1 MATRSYTAKIGADT
15 SDFEE
20 GIKKATTKLNDLNK
34 SLISN
39 QYEIKRTNQTINK
52 YEKQQKSLEKQ
63 LKETTEKQTSQKAK
77 LTELEKAMSTAENA
91 TEKEKEELEKLKK
104 EIEETNKVA
113 DKQREAFAKV
123 TEQLNQAQ
131 DKVANLKT
139 EQAKLKSSI
148 KDATQELDGQAK
160 GLQTQLTSSGNAIQ
174 GLGEQTKTFSDH
186 MSDAKVSGASLVKTL
201 GTITGA
207 VTALGSVI
215 GVKSVQA
222 AANVKAANAQFE
234 QTFGDLQDDARDAM
248 GEVAESSGIVETR
261 LQGVA
266 TSVYAFAKA
275 SGMEATEAL
284 KLMEDALEVTADSA
298 AYYDRSLEDTAE
310 SLKSFLKGNFEND
323 AALGVS
329 CTETTRNIAANKLY
343 GESFKD
349 LSEAQKQV
357 TLLQMVKEANELS
370 GAMGQAARESGSY
383 ENVLGN
389 LSETW
394 KQLLATIGEPI
405 LDEVI
410 ELVNELVDEL
420 NKLKDSGELE
430 TKVKEIC
437 EGAKNLVIQLKNLL
451 EFCWK
456 YKEVIVGVTAAMIAW
471 KVSMSIGSIIAS
483 LTGAVKALTTA
494 KKEEAIATE
503 VANTAHKANTY
514 VLVASAI
521 LRVVSAIATFVTAN
535 NNAKNNI
542 EATKST
548 AEDYTKAM
556 RDAKSAMDEEIT
568 TTEGSIATLKRKEE
582 RYDELRKKV
591 NLTAAEKKELDE
603 VAQELAK
610 ALNTTTEQL
619 KSEDGTYKSLT
630 QSVDEYIR
638 KLREEVKL
646 KNAKSVLEK
655 AYQVVDVDVTQDK
668 VDEALKKYKEY
679 RQSLIDKIRE
689 EASKTS
695 WAEEF
700 KSITD
705 EQILSGEYT
714 LNYTIGI
721 SDEERNK
728 LKQLEHTWGDLL
740 FQRQQAEAQIVEYEG
755 IVADVYDKANN
766 KTDEQTSSFEEL
778 SEAIKDAEAKT
789 KAVKQAEED
798 YSKTAE
804 ISIDTL
810 TELKGKYP
818 ELEKSITDYINGQK
832 TSKELLEEIQEIYDN
847 DESVKKYQDTAAA
860 AEQYAKELK
869 EIEGKAKL
877 LKTAQAEVNETGKLT
892 ASTVQ
897 DIIDKYPKLYN
908 KVQEYIHGQRTA
920 KQVVEDLTKAYD
932 TDAKNFET
940 AINAKGNMSI
950 NFYDALST
958 TNAKY
963 VNDLKSKYGIDLKNY
978 KTVEEAKTAVAAQAA
993 AARRKVMIDEQL
1005 ALAKNYI
1012 NSGSDELA
1020 RIGRSIKSSIADN
1033 KYKNT
1038 NIDNQAKEAGR
1049 KAGEE
1054 FTKTVNKALQTMK
1067 NGQKS
1072 TYDFVYDNT
1081 STSKKSG
1088 SGGSKNGTKATTI
1101 AKNYAN
1107 TAKEYYTKA
1116 EKYYKNA
1123 EKAAKTSSDKTVQS
1137 NAKNAKSYLAQAKK
1151 AYETS
1156 LSYAKKGNMAKA
1168 REYRDLAKKYSDLAI
1183 NASNK
1188 VTTTV
1193 EKNAKNAADAATK
1206 AANTANNAVSKAQ
1219 DIVSK
1224 STSENA
1230 QELMDLAEQAAK
1242 AAEQAAQ
1249 RAQKA
1254 WQQGNEKLAKEEE
1267 KKAKTEQGKAVK
1279 YSNSATIL
1287 AKTNIQRQKNHDEY
1301 THKIDEVDHNYNMGK
1316 ITAAQQ
1322 LEQYKKLYNQYKQY
1336 LSEAERWQ
1344 AEETVRSMQLAQEQ
1358 EKEEKNAATLQ
1369 KRYELAEEAY
1379 NKLIDKRLEKIE
1391 AEKKAKEDA
1400 KNAAIDAIDA
1410 EIEARKRLNEDR
1422 NIQEEL
1428 DFVNARLQYEQLDD
1442 LTRRELERKRQDLL
1456 DEQAETEWQRA
1467 KQDEK
1472 DRINAEYEQSTK
1484 NLDAAAEALQKA
1496 AQSMQEYFNNLKD
1509 GGQTY
1514 RDKTQINNV
1523 TNNKNMQT
1531 INLSGNNLSNKQIAD
1546 EIMRLLYKK

>member
-1 MATRSYTAKIGADT
+1 MVTRSLTTKIGADT
-15 SDFEE
+15 SGFEE

-39 QYEIKRTNQTINK
+39 QYEIKRTNQTINE
-52 YEKQQKSLEKQ
+52 YEKQQKLLEKQ
-63 LKETTEKQTSQKAK
+63 LKETTEKQTSQKTK
-77 LTELEKAMSTAENA
+77 LAELEKAMSTAGNA
-91 TEKEKEELEKLKK
+91 TDKEKEELEKLKK
-104 EIEETNKVA
+104 EIEETNNAA

-131 DKVANLKT
+131 DKAASLKT

-186 MSDAKVSGASLVKTL
+186 MSDAKASGASLAKTL

-222 AANVKAANAQFE
+222 AADVKAANAQFE
-234 QTFGDLQDDARDAM
+234 QTFGDLQDEARDAM

-284 KLMEDALEVTADSA
+284 KLMEEALEVTADSA

-310 SLKSFLKGNFEND
+310 SLKSFLKGNYEND

-357 TLLQMVKEANELS
+357 TLLETVKEANELS

-405 LDEVI
+405 LEEVI

-430 TKVKEIC
+430 TKVKENC

-451 EFCWK
+451 EFCWQ
-456 YKEVIVGVTAAMIAW
+456 YKEVIAGITAGMIAW
-471 KVSMSIGSIIAS
+471 KVSMSILGVVSS
-483 LTGAVKALTTA
+483 LTGAVQALTTA
-494 KKEEAIATE
+494 KKAEKIATE
-503 VANTAHKANTY
+503 AANVAHKANPY
-514 VLVASAI
+514 VLVGSAI
-521 LRVVSAIATFVTAN
+521 LSVVSAIATLVVSN
-535 NNAKNNI
+535 NNAKNSI

-568 TTEGSIATLKRKEE
+568 TTEGSIATLKRKEA

-603 VAQELAK
+603 IAQELAK
-610 ALNTTTEQL
+610 TLNTTTGQL

-655 AYQVVDVDVTQDK
+655 AYQVVDVDIPQEK

-721 SDEERNK
+721 SDEEGNK

-832 TSKELLEEIQEIYDN
+832 TSKELLEEIQEIYGN

-908 KVQEYIHGQRTA
+908 EVQEYIHGQRTA

-932 TDAKNFET
+932 TDAKNYET
-940 AINAKGNMSI
+940 AINAKGDMSI

-958 TNAKY
+958 ANAKY

-978 KTVEEAKTAVAAQAA
+978 KTAEEAKTAVAAQAA
-993 AARRKVMIDEQL
+993 AARRKAMIDEQL

-1020 RIGRSIKSSIADN
+1020 RIGRSIKNSIADN
-1033 KYKNT
+1033 EYNNK
-1038 NIDNQAKEAGR
+1038 NIDNQAAEAGK

-1072 TYDFVYDNT
+1072 TYDFIYDNT
-1081 STSKKSG
+1081 STNSDKTA
-1088 SGGSKNGTKATTI
+1088 TKTT
-1101 AKNYAN
+1101 AQNYAN
-1107 TAKEYYTKA
+1107 AAKEYYTKA

-1168 REYRDLAKKYSDLAI
+1168 KEYRDLAKKYSDLAI
-1183 NASNK
+1183 SASNK
-1188 VTTTV
+1188 VTATV
-1193 EKNAKNAADAATK
+1193 EKNAKKAADAATK
-1206 AANTANNAVSKAQ
+1206 AANTANDAVSKAQ

-1224 STSENA
+1224 STSEKA
-1230 QELMDLAEQAAK
+1230 KELMELAEQAAK

-1267 KKAKTEQGKAVK
+1267 KKAKSEQGKAVK

-1287 AKTNIQRQKNHDEY
+1287 ADGNIKRQEMHDEY
-1301 THKIDEVDHNYNMGK
+1301 VHRMDEVDHNYNMGK

-1322 LEQYKKLYNQYKQY
+1322 LAQYKKLYNQYKQY

-1344 AEETVRSMQLAQEQ
+1344 AEETIRSMQLAQEQ
-1358 EKEEKNAATLQ
+1358 EKEEKNAAALQ
-1369 KRYELAEEAY
+1369 KQYELAEEAY

-1410 EIEARKRLNEDR
+1410 EIEARKRLNEDKSV
-1422 NIQEEL
+1422 QEEL
-1428 DFVNARLQYEQLDD
+1428 DFVNARLQYEQLDE
-1442 LTRRELERKRQDLL
+1442 LSRRELERKRQDLL

-1531 INLSGNNLSNKQIAD
+1531 INLSGDNLSNKQIAD